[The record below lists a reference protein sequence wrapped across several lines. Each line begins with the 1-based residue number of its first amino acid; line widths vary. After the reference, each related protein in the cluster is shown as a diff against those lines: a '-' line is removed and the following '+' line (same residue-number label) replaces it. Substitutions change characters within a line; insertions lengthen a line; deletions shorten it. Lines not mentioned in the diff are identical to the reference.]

1 MTLSVV
7 QRILLGFVLLLL
19 LIFVVAGS
27 GIWGFNNVQQ
37 RIDVVTGDTVRIAD
51 QSNALADNLA
61 KASSS
66 ILQYL
71 LAKNEAA
78 LDSALA
84 SFNSDKDEFAQQAQ
98 ALEQSVANQPDILAS
113 IAEITTSAESFFT
126 LADQAA
132 TDHARNIELLQSLPE
147 RKLDLK
153 DSVMFAIEDLTM
165 LAEFADSEEQ
175 AFAAKLAT
183 TQMEIVQQLIG
194 DYFDS
199 TTLGALSKIQGEL
212 NRALPP
218 VLQVLDKLDDAD
230 ITDAIRN
237 IEQAIRGEDSVV
249 TAFYEYNQLVIDSEQ
264 IAVSVSEQLVSM
276 QAQQNQLL
284 AQVTELRDAA
294 KASALNASDNAKRI
308 SIIVVAISVVV
319 AALVA
324 YTVSKS
330 IRTPLA
336 QILSVLYKIAEGD
349 FTQRV
354 KVSSKDEFGRLAA
367 SVNTLVEKLA
377 SVIRDINAAS
387 NDVVQSA
394 HEMEQSTA
402 RTQSAMIEQ
411 SHKTNDAAN
420 AMSTMTN
427 AVQEVAHHAEVTLD
441 KVQQVDQRT
450 QDSVNRM
457 QANIQQVGELVQQL
471 EHSAA
476 VVNQVN
482 DHAQSIGSILQVI
495 EEIAEQTNLLALNA
509 AIEAARAGEQGRGFA
524 VVADEVRTLAN
535 RTQASTEEI
544 QAVIQAL
551 QDGVRSTVST
561 MEQSRAS
568 ARRSMGEAE
577 QVGAT
582 LTSLHSLMNEIRA
595 LSRDITTSAEQQ
607 SHMAHEINNGIHNI
621 STSAQGTITEA
632 EQTQANCVKMNQVAE
647 RQQQLVAQFRV

>member
-7 QRILLGFVLLLL
+7 QRILLGFVLLLV

-37 RIDVVTGDTVRIAD
+37 RIDVVTGDAVRIAD

-71 LAKNEAA
+71 LAKNDAA
-78 LDSALA
+78 LDSALD
-84 SFNSDKDEFAQQAQ
+84 SFNSDKDEFAQQAE
-98 ALEQSVANQPDILAS
+98 ALEQSVADQPDILAS
-113 IAEITTSAESFFT
+113 IATITTSAEAFFS

-153 DSVMFAIEDLTM
+153 DAVMFAIEDLTM

-199 TTLGALSKIQGEL
+199 TTLAALSKIQGEL

-218 VLQVLDKLDDAD
+218 VLQVLNKLNDED
-230 ITDAIRN
+230 IAASIRS
-237 IEQAIRGEDSVV
+237 IEQSIRSDDGVV

-264 IAVSVSEQLVSM
+264 VAVSVSEQLVAM
-276 QAQQNQLL
+276 QAQQYQLL
-284 AQVTELRDAA
+284 EQVTELRDAA

-308 SIIVVAISVVV
+308 SMIVVAISVVV

-377 SVIRDINAAS
+377 AVIRDINAAS

-394 HEMEQSTA
+394 HEMEQSTT
-402 RTQSAMIEQ
+402 RTQAAMAAQ
-411 SHKTNDAAN
+411 SSKTNDAAN
-420 AMSTMTN
+420 AMSAMTS

-441 KVQQVDQRT
+441 KVHQVDQRT

-471 EHSAA
+471 EQSAA
-476 VVNQVN
+476 VVNKVN
-482 DHAQSIGSILQVI
+482 DHSQSIGSILQVI

-535 RTQASTEEI
+535 RTQSSTEEI

-551 QDGVRSTVST
+551 QDGVRSTVTT
-561 MEQSRAS
+561 MEQSRER
-568 ARRSMGEAE
+568 ARRSMDEAE

-607 SHMAHEINNGIHNI
+607 THMAHEINNSIHNI
-621 STSAQGTITEA
+621 STSAQGTMAEA

-647 RQQQLVAQFRV
+647 RQQQLVAQFQV